1 MKGSQGT
8 ADEARDRL
16 AGGHRLGELRRE
28 GATVTPAKQSWELLL
43 GIKVTEPGYLVRD
56 AVRIHCSA
64 GGEDYTRT
72 RPAQLA
78 VCTSPTQ
85 VNGRCPFSEDV
96 AR

>member
-1 MKGSQGT
+1 MRRGIALLVVIVS
-8 ADEARDRL
+8 ASC
-16 AGGHRLGELRRE
+16 AGE